1 MTPRTLVLVTTLLSA
16 LALPA
21 LAQPAPAT
29 GGLVGALGGDPAA
42 GPLILFSLQEPP
54 RRHAPAVLAEQMARQ
69 TRRLR
74 ELLDVAAP
82 TSQEADLLR
91 RLNDS
96 IFSVARHV
104 LNERPAPNPALA
116 RGLLPYVSEDMA
128 RALAK
133 RGPTETGPLGPRPV
147 LYDVAR
153 AISHNLRG
161 PGGQVLD
168 RALAVQHL
176 RGLVGAVPY
185 EGGSF
190 DRRGRRFLTHFE
202 VHRWFLALYP
212 ELPARGGQRFGDYI
226 DLVVVDRPVG
236 GWIDGLADGLTLG
249 GRRAN
254 TGRLLARLDALE
266 AGRAP

>member
-1 MTPRTLVLVTTLLSA
+1 MIHRTLVLVTLSVGA
-16 LALPA
+16 LGAPA
-21 LAQPAPAT
+21 LAQPAPG
-29 GGLVGALGGDPAA
+29 GGLVGALGGEPGDAA
-42 GPLILFSLQEPP
+42 LILFSLQEPP
-54 RRHAPAVLAEQMARQ
+54 RRHPPAVVAEQMARQ

-74 ELLDVAAP
+74 ALLDVAAP
-82 TSQEADLLR
+82 TAQQSELLR

-96 IFSVARHV
+96 VFSVARHV
-104 LNERPAPNPALA
+104 LNEHPAPDLALA

-128 RALAK
+128 RALKA
-133 RGPTETGPLGPRPV
+133 RGPSGDGRAV

-161 PGGQVLD
+161 PGGHVLD
-168 RALAVQHL
+168 RGLAVQLL

-185 EGGSF
+185 EGGAL
-190 DRRGRRFLTHFE
+190 DRRGRRFITHFQ
-202 VHRWFLALYP
+202 VHRWFLTLYP
-212 ELPARGGQRFGDYI
+212 ELPSRAGQRFGDYI

-254 TGRLLARLDALE
+254 TARLLARIDALE
-266 AGRAP
+266 AARAP